1 MVRLRSPVALQPIL
15 LLGASLVVLPLL
27 LEEDAPWWVLLYVG
41 FAALLAAA
49 LGLRAHAGPLLR
61 STRRA
66 LSRAVTVVAVVGL
79 VLVLWVDGSVALDLL
94 LLIVALCAVIAVSP
108 DRRATWGFQAAIVAI
123 LCTAVVLA
131 GWSWLVAIIVTAQ
144 VVVVVTLA
152 DGIAQRLFRI
162 RAAEQDAHRA
172 AERRGALLAAVRD
185 LPRGDVQEAETAV
198 VRTLRGLAFD
208 AAGVA
213 RIDGDF
219 LVEGALAGLPPLESP
234 LRRGDGL
241 AWRAIEED
249 RTIAVGDYE
258 RSPDRVPTRRGL
270 RGLVVTPIRIDGR
283 PVGAL
288 LGARSDPQQP
298 RAEEVEVA
306 EVMAAQLGGVLANQM
321 SLERQRLLL
330 EQAAHLDGLSQSLLE
345 AVSEEVRDP
354 LTVLRLG
361 SQLLSER
368 AAELDAVQRAGLLE
382 RVRRESDELRLVI
395 DTILD
400 FSRYHARR
408 AAPQPETVTLSRV
421 VAACGLEVEAAEE
434 AEEGGP
440 GTVHVDLELLIPAVG
455 LLLASGVHE
464 GSSRPTVTVRQAD
477 ARSVLVLPRGRVGAA
492 SSVLVQ
498 LAEQLLTAAGGRLEF
513 DDDAS
518 ESRVHLVVEPDHGAA
533 GGER

>member
-1 MVRLRSPVALQPIL
+1 MVRLRSPVALQPVL
-15 LLGASLVVLPLL
+15 LFGASLVVLPLL
-27 LEEDAPWWVLLYVG
+27 VQRGAPWWVLLYVG
-41 FAALLAAA
+41 CAALLAVI
-49 LGLRAHAGPLLR
+49 LGLRAHVGPLLR

-66 LSRAVTVVAVVGL
+66 LTRTVTVIAVVGL
-79 VLVLWVDGSVALDLL
+79 ALVLWVAGSVALDLL
-94 LLIVALCAVIAVSP
+94 LLIVALCAVVAVSP
-108 DRRATWGFQAAIVAI
+108 DHRATWGFQAAIVAI
-123 LCTAVVLA
+123 LGTAVLLA
-131 GWSWLVAIIVTAQ
+131 GWSWLVAVVVTVQ
-144 VVVVVTLA
+144 VVVVVALV
-152 DGIAQRLFRI
+152 DGIARRLFGI
-162 RAAEQDAHRA
+162 RAAEQDARRA

-185 LPRGDVQEAETAV
+185 LPRGDVQEAEMAV

-213 RIDGDF
+213 RIDGDH
-219 LVEGALAGLPPLESP
+219 LIEGALAGLPPLEAP

-258 RSPDRVPTRRGL
+258 RSPYRLPTRRGL
-270 RGLVVTPIRIDGR
+270 RGVVVTPIRIDGR
-283 PVGAL
+283 PVGVL
-288 LGARSDPQQP
+288 LGARADPHRP

-306 EVMAAQLGGVLANQM
+306 EVMAAHLGGVLANQT
-321 SLERQRLLL
+321 SLQRQRLLL
-330 EQAAHLDGLSQSLLE
+330 QQAAHLDEISQSLLE

-368 AAELDAVQRAGLLE
+368 ATELDANQRAGLLE
-382 RVRRESDELRLVI
+382 RVRRESHELRLVI

-408 AAPQPETVTLSRV
+408 AAPQPETVALSRV
-421 VAACGLEVEAAEE
+421 VAACGLEMEGREQ
-434 AEEGGP
+434 GGP

-455 LLLASGVHE
+455 LLLASGVHD
-464 GSSRPTVTVRQAD
+464 GASSPTVTVHQAGD
-477 ARSVLVLPRGRVGAA
+477 RAVLVLPRRRVGTT

-498 LAEQLLTAAGGRLEF
+498 LAEQLLTAAGGRLEL

-518 ESRVHLVVEPDHGAA
+518 QARLHLAVEPGHGA
-533 GGER
+533 GGGAQ